1 MLNRTSTAAP
11 LAAALAG
18 AALVL
23 LFGANGEAQTDTTPP
38 APREAI
44 APRDL
49 QSLKIGTPDALNRT
63 LEVLRPQS
71 ETPVLLRAEGGRLI
85 AAEFRI
91 ALKTYS
97 GDPAEDAL
105 AFLDERAEAFFLPS
119 PGKTLY
125 VERVA
130 RNDTG
135 FSVFFNQHFR
145 GVRVDNAQIV
155 VHLDKDSATGVAGA
169 WLADYPPEA
178 APQIDAARASAIARA
193 DAGKDH
199 ELVGVP
205 RLLWRDD
212 TLIAAP
218 TKERP
223 ALGPRLAWRVSA
235 QRGGG
240 GTLYTIDAMTGA
252 ILARAPGALDV
263 LDFEIASAG
272 GGNEVA
278 PCWIKRPPGNVFAA
292 DATPWFRE
300 SGRVAG
306 AAPDPEG
313 VGADLAMRDTYDVYR
328 NQFGRDGLNGA
339 GSFLYAGLDL
349 AFIDLGAGRRATRN
363 ARYSL
368 FCGNLAFTDNMASR
382 DVLAH
387 EYTHGIVDHTARF
400 DYSDF
405 DSQSASLHEH
415 FSDVFAVLVDT
426 ANWTVGDGSALGVI
440 RDLENTPINMMSLF
454 AAPAAGNPHRNANIM
469 NKAASLIG
477 AGQNFNNLTITGIGR
492 PKMGQLYYG
501 TLSTR
506 LASNARFQ
514 TVADESIALAR
525 QFAQTGRHGFT
536 SSDVCTVGR
545 AFSAIGLDGD
555 IDCDGVRDS
564 ADGSPDR
571 DLDGFADASDN
582 CPTIS
587 NPSQLDTDRDGLGDA
602 CDSDVDADGRPNSA
616 DNCPSTPNPG
626 QQDFNR
632 DGRGDACT
640 DTDFDAVR
648 DDVDNCKTVQNTDQ
662 KNADGDT
669 FGDRC
674 DADIDN
680 DGICHDMNRRVTL
693 GSLDGAPPGGCPT
706 LEDNCPWTPN
716 AAQADADNDGFG
728 DACDQCPGSPNT
740 RDSDG
745 DGVDDACDTDD
756 DNDGVLDAADN
767 CPLVANANQRD
778 LDGDGVGQ
786 ACDADERARFSTT
799 GDRLPWEA
807 IVRQRLQRYDRFSLP
822 LACEGEIKPGFGAE
836 GDRLEI
842 GFKSTSP
849 IGLALL
855 DGSGRRVAIAP
866 PGTSGVL
873 SYDFS
878 REICL
883 LPGGGKGLGAL
894 GNEQF
899 SLEVTTLKAAR
910 RLGLSIETGLVG
922 PAKPTPPIER

>member
-1 MLNRTSTAAP
+1 MLNRP
-11 LAAALAG
+11 MAAARLG
-18 AALVL
+18 AAVVGASFVL
-23 LFGANGEAQTDTTPP
+23 LFGADGAAQTETTPP
-38 APREAI
+38 APRATI

-49 QSLKIGTPDALNRT
+49 PALKAGAPDALNRT
-63 LEVLRPQS
+63 LEVLRSQS
-71 ETPVLLRAEGGRLI
+71 EAPVLLRAEGGRLI
-85 AAEFRI
+85 AADFRI
-91 ALKTYS
+91 ALKQRS

-105 AFLDERAEAFFLPS
+105 AFLDERAEAFILPA
-119 PGKTLY
+119 PRKTLY
-125 VERVA
+125 AERVA

-135 FSVFFNQHFR
+135 ASVFFNQHFN

-169 WLADYPPEA
+169 WLADYPPA
-178 APQIDAARASAIARA
+178 TAPQIDAARAGAIARA

-212 TLIAAP
+212 ALIAAP
-218 TKERP
+218 TKEML
-223 ALGPRLAWRVSA
+223 AIGPRLAWRVSA

-240 GTLYTIDAMTGA
+240 GTLYTIDAITGA
-252 ILARAPGALDV
+252 ILARAPGAVSAIDY
-263 LDFEIASAG
+263 EIASAA

-300 SGRVAG
+300 TGRVTG

-313 VGADLAMRDTYDVYR
+313 VGANLVMRDTYDFYR
-328 NQFGRDGLNGA
+328 NQFGRDGINGA
-339 GSFLYAGLDL
+339 GSFLYTGLDL
-349 AFIDLGAGRRATRN
+349 DFIELGEGRRSTMN

-368 FCGNLAFTDNMASR
+368 FCGSLAFTNNLSTR
-382 DVLAH
+382 DVFAH

-400 DYSDF
+400 DYSNPN
-405 DSQSASLHEH
+405 SQSASLNEH
-415 FSDVFAVLVDT
+415 FSDVFAVLVDA
-426 ANWTVGDGSALGVI
+426 ANWTIGEGSARGVV

-469 NKAASLIG
+469 NKAAFLIG
-477 AGQNFNNLTITGIGR
+477 AGQSFNNLTITGIGR

-506 LASNARFQ
+506 LTSNARFQ
-514 TVADESIALAR
+514 TVADESIALAD
-525 QFAQTGRHGFT
+525 QFARSGRHGFT

-555 IDCDGVRDS
+555 VDCDGVRDS

-571 DLDGFADASDN
+571 DFDGFADVSDN
-582 CPTIS
+582 CPTVA

-602 CDSDVDADGRPNSA
+602 CDSDIDGDTWPNSA
-616 DNCPSTPNPG
+616 DNCPSTPNSS

-640 DTDFDAVR
+640 DTELDGVR
-648 DDVDNCKTVQNTDQ
+648 DDVDNCKVVQNADQ
-662 KNADGDT
+662 KNTDGDA

-680 DGICHDMNRRVTL
+680 DGICHDTNRRVTL

-706 LEDNCPWTPN
+706 TEDNCPWTPN
-716 AAQADADNDGFG
+716 PTQADTDNDGFG
-728 DACDQCPGSPNT
+728 DACDQCPNDPNT
-740 RDSDG
+740 RDTDA

-756 DNDGVLDAADN
+756 DGDGVADSADN
-767 CPLVANANQRD
+767 CPLVANADQRD
-778 LDGDGVGQ
+778 LDNNGVGQ
-786 ACDADERARFSTT
+786 ACDADEKARFSTT
-799 GDRLPWEA
+799 GDRLPWET

-822 LACEGEIKPGFGAE
+822 LACEGGIKPGFGAE

-842 GFKSTSP
+842 GFKSSGP

-855 DGSGRRVAIAP
+855 DGSGRRVATAP
-866 PGTSGVL
+866 PGTSGKL
-873 SYDFS
+873 AYDFA

-899 SLEVTTLKAAR
+899 SLEVTALKAMR
-910 RLGLSIETGLVG
+910 KLGLSIETALIG
-922 PAKPTPPIER
+922 PAEPTPPTER